1 MRAKLSSSPL
11 FLGIDF
17 GTGGCRAVVVD
28 RTKQIRASARTS
40 LESPVID
47 GDFVSQDPQL
57 WWQALTTCIV
67 ELKQKIDCKKI
78 ACVAVDGTS
87 GTLLLTD
94 AQGRPLTP
102 ALMYNDA
109 RGGKQ
114 AEKIQAVAGEDAGA
128 LGTHSALAKLMWLTG
143 AGMAAG
149 ASHALHQGDW
159 ITGMLLGKF
168 GDSDYNNA
176 LKLGFD
182 PVRLQW
188 PPWLARLDIDMTLLP
203 AVHSPGTRRGRISPS
218 RADELG
224 LAPSTDV
231 VSGTTDGVAAFLA
244 SGASTVGEAVTSLG
258 STLIL
263 KLLSP
268 VTVNAA
274 EYGVYSHRLGKLWLA
289 GGASNSGGAVLEKY
303 FSTKEMQHM
312 TPALNPAQPS
322 GLDYY
327 PLIKPGERFPINDPL
342 LSPRLLPAADTPLE
356 FFQGLLEGIAAI
368 EKQGYQRLRKLGGP
382 ALVRIIT
389 TGGGSGNPAWT
400 DIRRRIL
407 AVPVERAETPEA
419 AFGTALLAAGLTAFN
434 Q

>member
-1 MRAKLSSSPL
+1 M
-11 FLGIDF
+11 
-17 GTGGCRAVVVD
+17 
-28 RTKQIRASARTS
+28 
-40 LESPVID
+40 ID

-182 PVRLQW
+182 PIRLQW

-244 SGASTVGEAVTSLG
+244 AGAAAPGQGVTSLG
-258 STLIL
+258 STLVL
-263 KLLSP
+263 KLVSERPVFSP
-268 VTVNAA
+268 AH
-274 EYGVYSHRLGKLWLA
+274 GVYSHRLGNIWLA
-289 GGASNSGGAVLEKY
+289 GGASNTGGAVLL
-303 FSTKEMQHM
+303 QHFTLDQLRAM
-312 TPALNPAQPS
+312 TPKLDPEYPTGLN
-322 GLDYY
+322 YY
-327 PLIKPGERFPINDPL
+327 PLPSRGERFPVNDPRL
-342 LSPRLLPAADTPLE
+342 APRLTPRPKDDVQ
-356 FFQGLLEGIAAI
+356 FFQGLLEGITHI
-368 EKQGYQRLRKLGGP
+368 EAQGYALLKELGAPKLTE
-382 ALVRIIT
+382 VHT
-389 TGGGSGNPAWT
+389 VGGGSRNPAWT
-400 DIRRRIL
+400 RLRETML
-407 AVPVERAETPEA
+407 AVPIHAPVSTEA
-419 AFGTALLAAGLTAFN
+419 AFGTALIASGVIQESFD
-434 Q
+434 